1 MAVDPKE
8 AKDAK
13 AAVQP
18 DTDTARALTQHFV
31 RALDEYTAKHPEVGF
46 ADVLVAVRAFYRTT
60 CVWLATHLRLRAEN
74 RLGFFRQELE
84 HLGANLTADHDRMT
98 KELDARGN

>member
-1 MAVDPKE
+1 VAVDPN
-8 AKDAK
+8 DAR

-31 RALDEYTAKHPEVGF
+31 RALDEYTAAHPEVGF

-84 HLGANLTADHDRMT
+84 HLGNNLTTDHERMS
-98 KELDARGN
+98 KEFDSRGN